1 MKLLKLTDHEKN
13 KEIYI
18 NLEHVI
24 SITNNN
30 ETVEIKMT
38 NDTKIEAYMTVNE
51 FIEAILK
58 ENE

>member
-30 ETVEIKMT
+30 ETIEIKMT